1 MKPFLVLFILL
12 VTTAVIPSCAYK
24 LRSGAE
30 LLPGDV
36 KRIQIPLFKNE
47 SREAGAEIYYTN
59 SLKQEAL
66 RSRTAHVENNESDAE
81 AVLQGTITSI
91 DVIADESVAD
101 ARTSDAYPYLP
112 DGSVLALQ
120 YKVTAVVDLVLK
132 KRGSNLVLWSGNF
145 RQTKNFPAAQITLP
159 VINTSNS
166 LYNQSAKRQTL
177 DALSKEMMQ
186 AAFDRMLEKF

>member
-1 MKPFLVLFILL
+1 M
-12 VTTAVIPSCAYK
+12 PSCAYK
-24 LRSGAE
+24 LRNGAE
-30 LLPGDV
+30 PLPGDV

-59 SLKQEAL
+59 ALKQEAL
-66 RSRTAHVENNESDAE
+66 RSRTAHVENNEADAD

-91 DVIADESVAD
+91 EVIADESVAD
-101 ARTSDAYPYLP
+101 SRISTDRPYLP
-112 DGSVLALQ
+112 DGSVLALL
-120 YKVTAVVDLVLK
+120 YKVTAVIDLVLK
-132 KRGSNLVLWSGNF
+132 KRGSNVVLWSGNF
-145 RQTKNFPAAQITLP
+145 KQTKNFPAAQITLP